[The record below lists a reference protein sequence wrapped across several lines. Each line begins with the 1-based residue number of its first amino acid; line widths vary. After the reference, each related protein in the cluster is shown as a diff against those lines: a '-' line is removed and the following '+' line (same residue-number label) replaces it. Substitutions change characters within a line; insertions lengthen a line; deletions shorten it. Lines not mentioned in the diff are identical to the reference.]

1 LQKIGT
7 KEIAAASMLGALSA
21 LWEIIPGP
29 PFDIPFPL
37 YPRISWDLTGIPII
51 ISLFFYGPLCS
62 TYTCL
67 IGCSII
73 FLRGNVTGGI
83 LKLIAELATL
93 LGFALL
99 RKKHAGLFQKRP
111 TMRWQFSVTV
121 DQLFAFALSAFSFAL
136 FCYELILYALNEA
149 LFFSWLFAFSFLLWL
164 WLQTRRTRGE
174 PKPQSEITLAQIGA
188 VALNSTAAVILR
200 VAAMTLANY
209 YLLPLFYKMP
219 ESVVV
224 GLLVPIALFN
234 VTQAL
239 INIIPAYLIY
249 LRIMKVKR

>member
-1 LQKIGT
+1 
-7 KEIAAASMLGALSA
+7 MLGALSA

-37 YPRISWDLTGIPII
+37 YPRISWDLTGIPIM

-93 LGFALL
+93 SGFALL

-111 TMRWQFSVTV
+111 TMRWQVSVTV

-149 LFFSWLFAFSFLLWL
+149 LFVSWLFAFSFLLWL
-164 WLQTRRTRGE
+164 WLQTRRTRGQ

-188 VALNSTAAVILR
+188 VTLNSTAAVIVR
-200 VAAMTLANY
+200 VVAMTLANY
-209 YLLPLFYKMP
+209 YFLPLFYEMP
-219 ESVVV
+219 ESIVV

-239 INIIPAYLIY
+239 INIIPAYLIC
-249 LRIMKVKR
+249 LRIRQVKK

>member
-1 LQKIGT
+1 
-7 KEIAAASMLGALSA
+7 
-21 LWEIIPGP
+21 
-29 PFDIPFPL
+29 
-37 YPRISWDLTGIPII
+37 
-51 ISLFFYGPLCS
+51 
-62 TYTCL
+62 
-67 IGCSII
+67 
-73 FLRGNVTGGI
+73 

-111 TMRWQFSVTV
+111 TMRWQVSVTV
-121 DQLFAFALSAFSFAL
+121 DQLFALALSAFSFAL

-174 PKPQSEITLAQIGA
+174 PKPQSEIALAQIGA
-188 VALNSTAAVILR
+188 V
-200 VAAMTLANY
+200 TLANY
-209 YLLPLFYKMP
+209 YLLPIFYKIP

-224 GLLVPIALFN
+224 GLLASIAVFN

-239 INIIPAYLIY
+239 IIIIPAYLIY
-249 LRIMKVKR
+249 LRIRQVKK